1 MSPRKHITL
10 KVIAA
15 LILTDL
21 LETFA
26 QFCFKK
32 SALTAGSWQITSL
45 VNGTSFLI
53 TLLQSPFI
61 WLGLA
66 CVMVIFVCWS
76 LILSKV
82 DLSVAV
88 PVASISYI
96 TIPLVSVIF
105 LHETITLT
113 QWSGI
118 GFILAG
124 IILVSMSVQ
133 AKDEKC
139 S

>member
-1 MSPRKHITL
+1 MSKKKQVTL
-10 KVIAA
+10 KIFAA
-15 LILTDL
+15 LALTDL

-32 SALTAGSWQITSL
+32 SAISAELLKISFFGAGLEFVGML
-45 VNGTSFLI
+45 VR
-53 TLLQSPFI
+53 SPFL
-61 WLGLA
+61 WLGLFS
-66 CVMVIFVCWS
+66 VFVIFVLWCA
-76 LILSKV
+76 ILSEI

-105 LHETITLT
+105 LGEKISLM

-118 GFILAG
+118 SFILFG
-124 IILVSMSVQ
+124 IILVSLST
-133 AKDEKC
+133 KTSEEL
-139 S
+139 